1 MKTTFSQKRSF
12 LKGMKQLKSNPSSMM
27 ASRSALMAHFACIPH
42 LNDVTYTSVSN
53 EPPSFNEVNML
64 ASLVVASVISTFLE
78 KKLENNPDALLRLAE
93 HFKKLNDDNKK
104 KKKSNK

>member
-12 LKGMKQLKSNPSSMM
+12 LKGMKQLNSNPSSMM
-27 ASRSALMAHFACIPH
+27 ASRSALIAP

-53 EPPSFNEVNML
+53 ELPSFNEFNML
-64 ASLVVASVISTFLE
+64 ASLVVSSFISTFLE
-78 KKLENNPDALLRLAE
+78 KNLENNPEALLCLTE

-104 KKKSNK
+104 KKRSIK